1 MTTRLPPSPTRR
13 NSMTYLASTAAGV
26 LVGAVYALIRT
37 AAPAPP
43 PSALL
48 GLLGMFAA
56 QSALLTLR

>member
-1 MTTRLPPSPTRR
+1 
-13 NSMTYLASTAAGV
+13 MTYLASTAAGV

>member
-1 MTTRLPPSPTRR
+1 MP
-13 NSMTYLASTAAGV
+13 YLASAAAGV

-48 GLLGMFAA
+48 GLLGMFAT
-56 QSALLTLR
+56 QSTLLAVR